1 MSWWASE
8 QNVGWVGDWIR
19 LRLLWLLQHNEMK
32 SENRTLHFCV
42 FVFVFTSELER
53 HSHWSKSRDKSWD
66 GSRRLQW
73 PEGSTSRSSSL
84 HTQTQKKKLVGRK
97 KLSWVGREPCAC
109 KLKLM
114 VIHENFCPIFNFKM
128 QVVTQW
134 RASEQLC
141 SSTIVTTD
149 ATNNI
154 QVSTQPP
161 APITRQPP
169 HLDDENI

>member
-84 HTQTQKKKLVGRK
+84 HTQTQTNR
-97 KLSWVGREPCAC
+97 VGRE
-109 KLKLM
+109 KK
-114 VIHENFCPIFNFKM
+114 NFLEFNFKM

-134 RASEQLC
+134 RASKQLC
-141 SSTIVTTD
+141 SSTIVTSD